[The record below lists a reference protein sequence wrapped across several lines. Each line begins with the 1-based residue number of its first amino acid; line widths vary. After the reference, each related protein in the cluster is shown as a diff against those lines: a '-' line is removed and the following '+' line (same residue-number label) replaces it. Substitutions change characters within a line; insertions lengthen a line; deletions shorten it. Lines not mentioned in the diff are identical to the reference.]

1 MMTTTITIGLDDYN
15 QIHSR
20 MTRFLVECA
29 RLIVIL
35 IGAGPTFAISP
46 INNKRLG
53 RFLGTMARA
62 QQHQDGTHSF
72 DDRARGVKT
81 NLPRHAIRKSH
92 DFLSSSMER

>member
-53 RFLGTMARA
+53 WFLLTMARA
-62 QQHQDGTHSF
+62 
-72 DDRARGVKT
+72 
-81 NLPRHAIRKSH
+81 
-92 DFLSSSMER
+92 